1 MTLPSAGNPIG
12 ANQINVEANRSG
24 TANAPLSGTS
34 STPQAGSLVKIYEN
48 SGVNQSAPHAYSE
61 FYSKT
66 YSTLT
71 SFTSAI
77 AETGLSCT
85 QTLNQTYYHDGSGTY
100 PVANDT
106 VYTNS
111 GGTTTLANGVYRL
124 DNNTRFTIFGG
135 SGVVS
140 FVDSCT

>member
-1 MTLPSAGNPIG
+1 MP
-12 ANQINVEANRSG
+12 V
-24 TANAPLSGTS
+24 
-34 STPQAGSLVKIYEN
+34 STPYKMSD
-48 SGVNQSAPHAYSE
+48 
-61 FYSKT
+61 FYG
-66 YSTLT
+66 YDQDCSTLT

-100 PVANDT
+100 PVENDT

-111 GGTTTLANGVYRL
+111 GGTTTLANGTYRL

-135 SGVVS
+135 SGLVS
-140 FVDSCT
+140 FVDSCNP